1 MGMRNILSVATSG
14 LVVAISIGAIA
25 YGAALTRFEAAP
37 FTSDGGSPEFFS
49 GYSDLVGLRGPARR
63 IAAPEYALET
73 ASRSE
78 IEAVLKVEPAN
89 AAYWLALAQNLQEGG
104 GSQDAALSALRM
116 SEAVE
121 PRESATMA
129 LRAAFILRHWETL
142 PESEQRLAIANLVE
156 LGAGLPDRDRERIV
170 SAVAAK
176 SEATRDAIRA
186 AFLEKTGGDR
196 ALLTGMGL

>member
-1 MGMRNILSVATSG
+1 MATRNVVSVATSA

-25 YGAALTRFEAAP
+25 YGAALTRFEAAT
-37 FTSDGGSPEFFS
+37 FTSDGASPEFFS

-63 IAAPEYALET
+63 VAAPEYALET

-78 IEAVLKVEPAN
+78 IEAVLKVEPTN
-89 AAYWLALAQNLQEGG
+89 AIYWLALAQNLQDGG
-104 GSQDAALSALRM
+104 GSQDALLSALRM
-116 SEAVE
+116 SDAVE

-129 LRAAFILRHWETL
+129 LRAAFILSLWETL

-156 LGAGLPDRDRERIV
+156 LGARLPDKDRERIV
-170 SAVAAK
+170 SAITAK
-176 SEATRDAIRA
+176 SQATRDAIRA

-196 ALLTGMGL
+196 TLLTRMGL